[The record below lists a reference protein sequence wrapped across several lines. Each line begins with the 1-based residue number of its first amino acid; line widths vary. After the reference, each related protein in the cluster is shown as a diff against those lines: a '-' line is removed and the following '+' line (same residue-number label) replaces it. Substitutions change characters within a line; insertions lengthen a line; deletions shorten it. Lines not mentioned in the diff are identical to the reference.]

1 MYIRFAL
8 RAEGV
13 DASRAAFAKARKDK
27 LTTWEVFEAAGW
39 FARVIGWVQWLT
51 LMNITALM
59 EYHVAKQLGVANK
72 ILGLAHQRFPD
83 EVEFVVRYLAFL
95 MSVNDEN
102 STYIAWPCV

>member
-1 MYIRFAL
+1 MIAEHGRF
-8 RAEGV
+8 E
-13 DASRAAFAKARKDK
+13 
-27 LTTWEVFEAAGW
+27 
-39 FARVIGWVQWLT
+39 
-51 LMNITALM
+51 ALM

-102 STYIAWPCV
+102 SESNTFTCNEVG

>member
-1 MYIRFAL
+1 
-8 RAEGV
+8 
-13 DASRAAFAKARKDK
+13 
-27 LTTWEVFEAAGW
+27 
-39 FARVIGWVQWLT
+39 
-51 LMNITALM
+51 MNLTALM

-102 STYIAWPCV
+102 STYIACPCVRA